1 MSRDRARDMLE
12 RLVSFESLSAQPNG
26 PVIDAV
32 EAMLDHPAIRV
43 ERFPAGGADTD
54 DRWNLL
60 ASLGPPPDESR
71 EGLLLSGHLDVVPA
85 RDQPGWTSDP
95 FRMVEREG
103 RFIGRGTA
111 DMKGFVALA
120 IDVLRSAAEHPPAR
134 PLLLLLST
142 DEEVGSLGVR
152 RFAETWP
159 KGRPLP
165 RRCLVG
171 EPTSLR
177 PIRMHA
183 GHVKVRYTVT
193 GRGGHSG
200 SPHLGRNAIEAAIP
214 LLSSLSALRRTL
226 EGERPASAEHFPQVP
241 FITLNIARVTGGT
254 AFNMIPD
261 RCVIDVG
268 ARPLPGVD
276 ADGLRARLAAC
287 GRGIDGAAMEDL
299 GENPWMLTR
308 EDDPFLHELSAVLG
322 TGESGA
328 APYASDGG
336 FLSRDLGMACVLF
349 GPGSISVAHAPDES
363 IDVAEWREGGRV
375 LRRIVARICED
386 RS

>member
-1 MSRDRARDMLE
+1 MLE

-26 PVIDAV
+26 PIVDAV
-32 EAMLDHPAIRV
+32 EGMLRHPAIRV
-43 ERFPAGGADTD
+43 ERLPAGGAGADGC
-54 DRWNLL
+54 WNLL
-60 ASLGPPPDESR
+60 ASLGPPPDGSR

-85 RDQPGWTSDP
+85 RDQPGWTTDP
-95 FRMVEREG
+95 FRMIERDG

-120 IDVLRSAAEHPPAR
+120 IDVLLHRADHPPPR

-142 DEEVGSLGVR
+142 DEEIGSLGVR

-177 PIRMHA
+177 PIRMHT
-183 GHVKVRYTVT
+183 GHVKVRYTVP
-193 GRGGHSG
+193 GRSGHSG

-214 LLSSLSALRRTL
+214 LLSSLAALRRTL
-226 EGERPASAEHFPQVP
+226 EAERPASAEHFPQVP
-241 FITLNIARVTGGT
+241 FVALNIARVTGGT
-254 AFNMIPD
+254 AINMIPD

-287 GRGIDGAAMEDL
+287 SLGIDGAAMEDL

-308 EDDPFLHELSAVLG
+308 EDDPFLQELSAILG
-322 TGESGA
+322 TGEAGA

-336 FLSRDLGMACVLF
+336 VLSRDLGMACVLL

-363 IDVAEWREGGRV
+363 IDVAEWCEGGRV
-375 LRRIVARICED
+375 LRRIVDRICEGG
-386 RS
+386 S